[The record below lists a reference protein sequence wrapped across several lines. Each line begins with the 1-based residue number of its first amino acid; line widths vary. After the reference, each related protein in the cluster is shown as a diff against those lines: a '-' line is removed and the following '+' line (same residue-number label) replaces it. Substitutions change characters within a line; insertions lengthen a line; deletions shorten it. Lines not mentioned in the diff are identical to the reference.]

1 MYTQIDELVRIRT
14 YQECIPGPATALR
27 FRGSFLCL
35 FVLSVHIGSR
45 GKDVCS
51 FGVYRAEAPQIDQA
65 RGRLF
70 TKMPITLQSMK
81 KRLSQYKQE
90 AKRHSLG
97 PDAFNVFKSPAR
109 PLLNP
114 AVTGPVNP
122 DDTDHLLRPC
132 TADTG
137 KMSIDP
143 SRPGTAD
150 TGMMSIDNVAMTS
163 PMSMDE
169 IVAASPADVD
179 MAASPIHSGT
189 DTAGEQSLLYLAI
202 SWGLMAR
209 SHDKKAHAEEVY
221 SLGNK
226 IFGTSAWS
234 VNAAE
239 SANWALGKVP
249 VPLGRVTV
257 EELRQ
262 RSKVRPPRQGGPV
275 GRPQTMLW

>member
-1 MYTQIDELVRIRT
+1 MHAATKLTQ
-14 YQECIPGPATALR
+14 
-27 FRGSFLCL
+27 
-35 FVLSVHIGSR
+35 LSS
-45 GKDVCS
+45 
-51 FGVYRAEAPQIDQA
+51 
-65 RGRLF
+65 GRLF
-70 TKMPITLQSMK
+70 VPLWHLLRASIDEVARCLASFRSQCADTHHVRSLIQSQASVMPITLQSMK

-109 PLLNP
+109 PSVNS

-122 DDTDHLLRPC
+122 DDTDHLLRPG

-150 TGMMSIDNVAMTS
+150 SGMMPIDNVAMTS

-262 RSKVRPPRQGGPV
+262 RSKVRPQRPSGPV
-275 GRPQTMLW
+275 DRPQTMLW